1 MCLTNRETDMMS
13 ALLGVQ
19 LAVYAIVGA
28 LPVAGSEFAPFTVV
42 RAQLAMI
49 KADLIYQAA
58 PIWAD
63 QMGIIL
69 QASSCPGGGAVS
81 SNGVIQSIHK
91 INSFIFLLGWALVP
105 GGFVFGGI
113 LYFYGWNETWKK
125 RGLRLMVGAVAI
137 AGIILLWGAIA
148 NLIQWVT
155 GGGCAPT
162 T

>member
-1 MCLTNRETDMMS
+1 MCPTNRETDMMS
-13 ALLGVQ
+13 AILGVQ
-19 LAVYAIVGA
+19 LAVYAFVGA
-28 LPVAGSEFAPFTVV
+28 FPGGFSVLAPLTTV
-42 RAQLAMI
+42 RAQLATM
-49 KADLIYQAA
+49 KAELMFQAA
-58 PIWAD
+58 PIWGR
-63 QMGIIL
+63 QMGVIMPM
-69 QASSCPGGGAVS
+69 SSCPGGSQVS

-105 GGFVFGGI
+105 GGFVLGGI

-148 NLIQWVT
+148 SLIQWAT